1 MRIAVTGASSFIG
14 KAFIECAAKQG
25 HECIAIVRKR
35 GTIGI
40 SRLCTLVQRMEME
53 EYADLGRNF
62 PDIDC
67 LVCLAWDGTR
77 GSARMDAERQR
88 KNYEWSLSGIK
99 SMLHAGCRLI
109 VTAGSQ
115 AEYGSY
121 NGIITENTKLCPNTE
136 YGKYKAM
143 LYSDA
148 AYACEQSG
156 AVLIE
161 PRYFSLYGPGDFK
174 KSLIMD
180 TVKRMLKNEPCELTQ
195 CIQMWDFLHISDASN
210 ALIKLIECEN
220 AKGAYNFG
228 SGDCRKLYEFIEE
241 MRTLLKS
248 RSKLNY
254 GKIAYPD
261 TGMVSIQP
269 DITKLKDTIG
279 WKPEISF
286 AEGIMGTAEVLK
298 DEDG

>member
-1 MRIAVTGASSFIG
+1 MRIAVTGANSFIG
-14 KAFIECAAKQG
+14 NAFIECAVKRG
-25 HECIAIVRKR
+25 HECIAVMRKNR
-35 GTIGI
+35 TV
-40 SRLCTLVQRMEME
+40 SNSSLYTLVRRIGLE
-53 EYADLGRNF
+53 EYADLGRIL

-77 GSARMDAERQR
+77 GAARMDAERQR
-88 KNYEWSLSGIK
+88 KNYELSLSGIK
-99 SMLHAGCRLI
+99 SVLHAGCRLI

-115 AEYGSY
+115 AEYGSC
-121 NGIITENTKLCPNTE
+121 NGIITEDTELCPNTE

-148 AYACEQSG
+148 AYACEQLG

-161 PRYFSLYGPGDFK
+161 PRYFSLYGPGDFE

-180 TVKRMLKNEPCELTQ
+180 TVKRMLRNESCELTQ
-195 CIQMWDFLHISDASN
+195 CIQMWDFLYISDASN
-210 ALIKLIECEN
+210 ALIKLIECRT
-220 AKGAYNFG
+220 AGGAYNFG

-241 MRTLLKS
+241 MRKLLS
-248 RSKLNY
+248 SSSKLDY

-269 DITKLKDTIG
+269 DITKLKNTIG
-279 WKPEISF
+279 WRPEVSF
-286 AEGIMGTAEVLK
+286 AEGIKRIAEVLK
-298 DEDG
+298 YEDG

>member
-25 HECIAIVRKR
+25 HECIAIIRKN
-35 GTIGI
+35 GTVGN
-40 SRLCTLVQRMEME
+40 SELCTLIQRIEME
-53 EYADLGRNF
+53 EYADLGRIL
-62 PDIDC
+62 PYIDC

-77 GSARMDAERQR
+77 GDARMDAERQR
-88 KNYEWSLSGIK
+88 KSYEWSLSGIK

-115 AEYGSY
+115 AEYGNH
-121 NGIITENTKLCPNTE
+121 NGIITENTELCPNTE

-148 AYACEQSG
+148 TYACRQWG

-161 PRYFSLYGPGDFK
+161 PRYFSLYGPGDFE
-174 KSLIMD
+174 KSLIVD
-180 TVKRMLKNEPCELTQ
+180 TVKKMLRDESCELTQ
-195 CIQMWDFLHISDASN
+195 CVQMWDFLYISDASN
-210 ALIKLIECEN
+210 ALIRLIECKN
-220 AKGAYNFG
+220 AEGAYNFG
-228 SGDCRKLYEFIEE
+228 SGDCRKLYEFIGE
-241 MRTLLKS
+241 MRRLLKS
-248 RSKLNY
+248 SSKLDY

-269 DITKLKDTIG
+269 DITKLKNTIG
-279 WKPEISF
+279 WKPEVSF
-286 AEGIMGTAEVLK
+286 AEGIMRIAEVLK
-298 DEDG
+298 YEEG